1 MSQHKSSRPKPGA
14 GISIRTRISF
24 VIVALLAV
32 AVAAMMLLRPGP
44 PPSPAAPPQAT
55 SAPPAV
61 EAAPTTT
68 VSETNRPADGAGKS
82 KLSVLVGRWQRT
94 DGGYAID
101 IQSVAANGEMQA
113 GYFNPRPI
121 QVGRAEAFEKE
132 GKAQMYLELR
142 DVNYPGSYYSLAF
155 HPATGML
162 AGIYFQATLRETYE
176 VEFVRL
182 R

>member
-1 MSQHKSSRPKPGA
+1 MSQPKSFRPKSGA
-14 GISIRTRISF
+14 GVSIRTRISF

-32 AVAAMMLLRPGP
+32 AVAAMMLLRTYL
-44 PPSPAAPPQAT
+44 PAPTAPAPPQAT
-55 SAPPAV
+55 SAPPAIT
-61 EAAPTTT
+61 ATTT
-68 VSETNRPADGAGKS
+68 ASATNRPADTAGKS

-94 DGGYAID
+94 DGSYAID
-101 IQSVAANGEMQA
+101 IQSVAANGEMRA

-121 QVGRAEAFEKE
+121 KVGRAEAFEKD

-142 DVNYPGSYYSLAF
+142 DENYPGSYYSLAF
-155 HPATGML
+155 DPATGML
-162 AGIYFQATLRETYE
+162 AGIYFQATQRETYE

>member
-1 MSQHKSSRPKPGA
+1 MSQLKSSRPKSGA
-14 GISIRTRISF
+14 DVSNRTRVSF
-24 VIVALLAV
+24 VIVALLAMAVV
-32 AVAAMMLLRPGP
+32 AVMVLRPGS
-44 PPSPAAPPQAT
+44 PPSAPATSQGT

-61 EAAPTTT
+61 PAAATTT
-68 VSETNRPADGAGKS
+68 ASETNRPAAAAGKS
-82 KLSVLVGRWQRT
+82 KLAVLVGRWQRT
-94 DGGYAID
+94 DGSYAID
-101 IQSVAANGEMQA
+101 IQSVAANGEMRA

-121 QVGRAEAFEKE
+121 KVGRAEAFEKD

-142 DVNYPGSYYSLAF
+142 DENYPGSYYSLAF
-155 HPATGML
+155 DPANGLL